1 MKQAVYFEELGNDVL
16 ECRLCPHHCKIEPG
30 RSGLCLS
37 RKNLRGMLYSS
48 NYGELTSIAVDPIE
62 KKPLYH
68 FYPGSEILS
77 VGSWGCNL
85 LCQFCQNWEISK
97 SRPRIIRRVDPEQLV
112 EISQE
117 NNSFGIAFTYNE
129 PIVSFEFLLDTSRA
143 ASKEGIISLMVTNG
157 VIEEEPLELLVQ
169 SVRAMNID
177 LKGWS
182 DDFYRSHIGV
192 EKKYVQRTIEKSFA
206 AGVHVEIT
214 TLVIPGLNDSKDDMD
229 QQARWIASL
238 SEDIPLHLTR
248 YFPNYKMEVPPT
260 PPETIFSLCE
270 VARQHLN
277 YVYAGNI
284 GASEAGDTRCPECGE
299 LLVKRR
305 GYSVTVERLDSEGR
319 CSNCGRNAAIIV

>member
-1 MKQAVYFEELGNDVL
+1 
-16 ECRLCPHHCKIEPG
+16 
-30 RSGLCLS
+30 
-37 RKNLRGMLYSS
+37 MLYSS

-182 DDFYRSHIGV
+182 DDFYRSYIGV

>member
-1 MKQAVYFEELGNDVL
+1 VKQAVYFEELEDDVL

-48 NYGELTSIAVDPIE
+48 NYGELTSFAIDPIE

-112 EISQE
+112 EIALE

-182 DDFYRSHIGV
+182 EDFYKNHIGV
-192 EKKYVQRTIEKSFA
+192 EKKYVQRTIEKSFT

-214 TLVIPGLNDSKDDMD
+214 TLVIPGLNDSEDDME

-248 YFPNYKMEVPPT
+248 YSPSYKMEVPPT
-260 PPETIFSLCE
+260 PPEKIFRLCE
-270 VARQHLN
+270 VASQHLN

-284 GASEAGDTRCPECGE
+284 GVSEAGDTRCPECGE

-305 GYSVTVERLDSEGR
+305 GYSVTIEALDSEGR
-319 CSNCGRNAAIIV
+319 CSSCGRNAAIIV